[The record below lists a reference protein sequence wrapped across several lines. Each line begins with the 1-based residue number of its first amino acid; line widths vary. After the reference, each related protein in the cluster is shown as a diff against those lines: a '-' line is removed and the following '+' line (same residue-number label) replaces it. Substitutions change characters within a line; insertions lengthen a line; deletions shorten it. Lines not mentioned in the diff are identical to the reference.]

1 MNAEK
6 TMKHNNLLSSTNRDS
21 KRYKHLEGYSAE
33 QKKMIMLMAEI
44 FVNSILKKDLHP
56 EQNIP

>member
-1 MNAEK
+1 MKTEK
-6 TMKHNNLLSSTNRDS
+6 TIKHNNLLSSNNHDS
-21 KRYKHLEGYSAE
+21 KRYKHLEGYTNE
-33 QKKMIMLMAEI
+33 EKKMIMLMAEI